1 MQLCFS
7 KFRFRQ
13 KTTPKH
19 FYRYRIISKNPY
31 SDKSSFNGNSMRYQI
46 IQAKQNR
53 INGRK
58 LFIYVLNNEYLL
70 TYGRIPF
77 IPKFEDDAELEL
89 ISEKEYFPISEDTL
103 DLYKKWTEYYVYNQ
117 IVSYCN
123 QNRKAYDY
131 RIENQYSQTI
141 ALPDNSLQI
150 TIKRIFRVNTEVMPD
165 GTVYLAVDIKCEFE
179 SNLTIYD
186 YIQMQKDVRGLL
198 VKCIWQGFDKTYQI
212 EVVHDTPIT
221 ESIGGINLYDYWNS
235 KKPHLLKNLDLKAP
249 AVSALDD
256 KKKRS
261 GLYIPQSLKPVITRE
276 YIATHDKALSAKV
289 DQYTKLSMEKRLE
302 IIRSFLDAVNNS
314 GQVVSTMP
322 ETVTVFG
329 YQEMSLTKDLPS
341 LLIANE
347 RKIKF
352 SEKYKAF
359 TQGFYKLPEQPI
371 QAAFMSYDD
380 EAQKS
385 YDVVSAILEYTR
397 GKVNH
402 VQDRYV
408 NSNLLPL
415 GFYGKSFHY
424 KKGDRLSY
432 EETARE
438 ISKISSINFAIAALP
453 LEFDEEDYYD
463 DSVASPYDSFK
474 KVFADLGIPSQMV
487 SLSMVKDLGSNNVK
501 YRLQNLILGILCKS
515 GGIPWI
521 LESPM
526 DGVDC
531 FIGLDVGTQEK
542 GIHYP
547 ACSVCL
553 DGRGNLIGYY
563 STNVAQ
569 HGEIIDVKSLE
580 TIFNRVLTAYREEN
594 GCYPKHIVIH
604 RDGFSHEES
613 DWYDS
618 YFGRRDIKFDV
629 VEVRKNIPLRLIDTD
644 AVADEMNPASGSAII
659 KENEAYLISTA
670 VKSFLGAPRPLLLV
684 HQKGQLSME
693 SIVRQIYVLSEMH
706 IGSMRTSRLPLTTLY
721 ADKICKHHDH
731 VPHDTLSNKLF
742 FI

>member
-1 MQLCFS
+1 M
-7 KFRFRQ
+7 
-13 KTTPKH
+13 
-19 FYRYRIISKNPY
+19 
-31 SDKSSFNGNSMRYQI
+31 
-46 IQAKQNR
+46 
-53 INGRK
+53 
-58 LFIYVLNNEYLL
+58 
-70 TYGRIPF
+70 
-77 IPKFEDDAELEL
+77 
-89 ISEKEYFPISEDTL
+89 
-103 DLYKKWTEYYVYNQ
+103 
-117 IVSYCN
+117 
-123 QNRKAYDY
+123 
-131 RIENQYSQTI
+131 
-141 ALPDNSLQI
+141 
-150 TIKRIFRVNTEVMPD
+150 
-165 GTVYLAVDIKCEFE
+165 
-179 SNLTIYD
+179 
-186 YIQMQKDVRGLL
+186 
-198 VKCIWQGFDKTYQI
+198 
-212 EVVHDTPIT
+212 
-221 ESIGGINLYDYWNS
+221 
-235 KKPHLLKNLDLKAP
+235 
-249 AVSALDD
+249 
-256 KKKRS
+256 
-261 GLYIPQSLKPVITRE
+261 
-276 YIATHDKALSAKV
+276 HDKALSAKL
-289 DQYTKLSMEKRLE
+289 DQYTKLSMKKRLE

-314 GQVVSTMP
+314 GQVVSTTP

-341 LLIANE
+341 LLIANG

-385 YDVVSAILEYTR
+385 YDVVSAILDYTR

-438 ISKISSINFAIAALP
+438 ISKISGINFAIAALP

-501 YRLQNLILGILCKS
+501 YRLQNLILGLLCKS

-521 LESPM
+521 LEAPM

-553 DGRGNLIGYY
+553 
-563 STNVAQ
+563 TAE
-569 HGEIIDVKSLE
+569 EIWSGIIQQMLHSAEKS
-580 TIFNRVLTAYREEN
+580 
-594 GCYPKHIVIH
+594 
-604 RDGFSHEES
+604 
-613 DWYDS
+613 
-618 YFGRRDIKFDV
+618 
-629 VEVRKNIPLRLIDTD
+629 
-644 AVADEMNPASGSAII
+644 
-659 KENEAYLISTA
+659 
-670 VKSFLGAPRPLLLV
+670 
-684 HQKGQLSME
+684 SM
-693 SIVRQIYVLSEMH
+693 
-706 IGSMRTSRLPLTTLY
+706 
-721 ADKICKHHDH
+721 
-731 VPHDTLSNKLF
+731 
-742 FI
+742 